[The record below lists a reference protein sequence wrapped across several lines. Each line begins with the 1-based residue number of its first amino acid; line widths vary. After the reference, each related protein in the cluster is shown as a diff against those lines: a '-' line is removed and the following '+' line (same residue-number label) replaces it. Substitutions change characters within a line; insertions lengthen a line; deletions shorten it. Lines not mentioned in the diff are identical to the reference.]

1 MNSQD
6 PVGISVSTTQP
17 LPPELELTLLISIA
31 TIISLSYLLR
41 KKHQTLVIEKSTIF
55 FSSWI
60 NTCTLLVDIH
70 IIMYAKACG
79 CTYEIILYIYRDLNQ
94 AVDII

>member
-55 FSSWI
+55 FSS
-60 NTCTLLVDIH
+60 
-70 IIMYAKACG
+70 
-79 CTYEIILYIYRDLNQ
+79 
-94 AVDII
+94 

>member
-31 TIISLSYLLR
+31 
-41 KKHQTLVIEKSTIF
+41 STIF